1 MNETLNILKE
11 LATSNT
17 INFAIMAILLGV
29 IIKKLHL
36 STAFE
41 KSIEAIK
48 NQISNSETEKAN
60 SSKILGKNKD
70 LIEKLPNELEEM
82 EKTSQSK
89 LTAFEEKIEDNT
101 RKTIENLVLATDRI
115 KTIEEKKVSNLL
127 TQSTSKEALEFAKN
141 RICELLEKNPEM
153 HNDFIQQSIDELDKV
168 KI

>member
-17 INFAIMAILLGV
+17 INFAIMAVLLGV

-127 TQSTSKEALEFAKN
+127 TQSTSKEALELAKN

>member
-1 MNETLNILKE
+1 
-11 LATSNT
+11 
-17 INFAIMAILLGV
+17 MAILLGV

-41 KSIEAIK
+41 KSIEVIK

-101 RKTIENLVLATDRI
+101 RKTIENLVLTTDRI

-127 TQSTSKEALEFAKN
+127 TQCTSKEALELAKN

>member
-1 MNETLNILKE
+1 MNETLNIVKE

-101 RKTIENLVLATDRI
+101 RKTIENLVLSTDRI
-115 KTIEEKKVSNLL
+115 KSIEEKKVSNLL
-127 TQSTSKEALEFAKN
+127 TQSTSKEALELAKN
-141 RICELLEKNPEM
+141 RICELLENNPEM

>member
-101 RKTIENLVLATDRI
+101 RKTIENLVLSTDRI
-115 KTIEEKKVSNLL
+115 KSIEEKKVSNLL
-127 TQSTSKEALEFAKN
+127 TQSTSKEALELAKN
-141 RICELLEKNPEM
+141 RISELLENNPEM

>member
-127 TQSTSKEALEFAKN
+127 TQSTSKEALELAKN
-141 RICELLEKNPEM
+141 RICEL
-153 HNDFIQQSIDELDKV
+153 
-168 KI
+168 

>member
-41 KSIEAIK
+41 KSIEAIE
-48 NQISNSETEKAN
+48 NQISISETEKAN

-101 RKTIENLVLATDRI
+101 RKTIENLVLSTDRI
-115 KTIEEKKVSNLL
+115 KSIEEKKVSNLL
-127 TQSTSKEALEFAKN
+127 TQSTSKEALELAKN
-141 RICELLEKNPEM
+141 RICELLENNPEM